1 MVLFVVLLQ
10 INFLQRKQF
19 REANV
24 TSHAFFKFQI
34 WIFFL
39 NASAGHSKRCSGPQ
53 HAAREPVVGPHWP
66 NQTTL
71 MQSSFY
77 TLRGLLC
84 IIH

>member
-1 MVLFVVLLQ
+1 MLHRNDMIRCSCANKLYPAQHTLQHTLF
-10 INFLQRKQF
+10 N
-19 REANV
+19 
-24 TSHAFFKFQI
+24 KFQI
-34 WIFFL
+34 WKCFL